1 MLTAPF
7 RNHAASF
14 VNLYKK
20 FKHILAAIR
29 CNVSGAVHSS
39 NNKNGP
45 VTLQCT
51 RWQTQWNLDT

>member
-51 RWQTQWNLDT
+51 RWQTQ